1 MEYFDFSR
9 ALEAIPDDHCRQ
21 TTFREF
27 MLETIPREN
36 ETKGKIVDLGCGTG
50 HFYDYVQSA
59 FGNSLSLCDKEGC
72 GKNRTVHDSAKS

>member
-9 ALEAIPDDHCRQ
+9 TLEAIPNDHCRQ

-50 HFYDYVQSA
+50 HFYDYVHSH
-59 FGNSLSLCDKEGC
+59 FNLM
-72 GKNRTVHDSAKS
+72 NAKST